1 MHVCV
6 INVQV
11 EADRKFSLVCAQ
23 LGKEMSSI
31 TVKSPTGKGKISF
44 TLVLFTKWQKELEM
58 INSQEIKIRA
68 EEDRTEV
75 RIILLLNKKEMQQSC
90 DNSTSSKCIAVI
102 VTLLKF
108 TEIARFWLY
117 CHCVPQHT
125 HLSEK

>member
-1 MHVCV
+1 M
-6 INVQV
+6 

-75 RIILLLNKKEMQQSC
+75 RILLFE
-90 DNSTSSKCIAVI
+90 
-102 VTLLKF
+102 
-108 TEIARFWLY
+108 
-117 CHCVPQHT
+117 
-125 HLSEK
+125 